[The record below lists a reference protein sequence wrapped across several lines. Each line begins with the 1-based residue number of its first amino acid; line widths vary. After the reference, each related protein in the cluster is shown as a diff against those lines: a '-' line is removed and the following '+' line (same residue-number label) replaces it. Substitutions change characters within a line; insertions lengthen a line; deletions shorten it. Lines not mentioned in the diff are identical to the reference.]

1 MNAADHVKNNITY
14 ILATRICFIQH
25 TIQADPAI
33 FRILDSKR
41 AADAVSV
48 KSMVLTKGE
57 AEVEEAE
64 KVPPV
69 AVVVAKPVATNAVV
83 AKASLH
89 GLQNRNA
96 ALLAER
102 ARIMAIADAAA
113 EESRLEWERATK
125 TTAEQQAASFKKKLA
140 SEASQ
145 QDRASQEEAQRR
157 KDENAKQVQDRM
169 ERAAK
174 AAEERKRRQAE
185 DAAKLKA
192 AEESFKATQEK
203 LRAQREARE
212 AKEKQEKELASVRR
226 RSYYRLHIHVRV
238 GLLRPYLG

>member
-1 MNAADHVKNNITY
+1 
-14 ILATRICFIQH
+14 
-25 TIQADPAI
+25 
-33 FRILDSKR
+33 
-41 AADAVSV
+41 
-48 KSMVLTKGE
+48 MVLTKGE

-64 KVPPV
+64 EVPPV

-145 QDRASQEEAQRR
+145 QDRTRQEEAQRR

-212 AKEKQEKELASVRR
+212 AKEKQEKELASVRCR
-226 RSYYRLHIHVRV
+226 PYYRLHIYVRV